1 MKFKL
6 TSEPQAKA
14 LMVRIWPKVL
24 EALNTGKELDL
35 EIVDAVRSDDQNKLY
50 HVIIEKIATQS
61 KHLGAKWDEES
72 WKRFLIDQF
81 ATETGLRSGKVV
93 PSLDGNRIV
102 QLGIQSRK
110 FTKDQASQFVEWLYA
125 WCAENGIDTDDT
137 QPKT

>member
-1 MKFKL
+1 MK
-6 TSEPQAKA
+6 Q
-14 LMVRIWPKVL
+14 IWPKVL
-24 EALNTGKELDL
+24 EAINTGKELDL
-35 EIVDAVRSDDQNKLY
+35 EIVDAVRSDDQNRLY
-50 HVIIEKIATQS
+50 HSIIADIAHHAT
-61 KHLGAKWDEES
+61 HLGAKWDEES

-125 WCAENGIDTDDT
+125 WCAENGIELDDT
-137 QPKT
+137 KPKT

>member
-102 QLGIQSRK
+102 QLGLQSRK

-125 WCAENGIDTDDT
+125 WFAENGIDTDDT

>member
-14 LMVRIWPKVL
+14 LMVKIWPKVL

-102 QLGIQSRK
+102 QLGLQSRK

>member
-14 LMVRIWPKVL
+14 LMVRVWPKVL
-24 EALNTGKELDL
+24 KALNTGKELDL

-50 HVIIEKIATQS
+50 HVIIEKIATHS
-61 KHLGAKWDEES
+61 EHLGAKWDEES

-102 QLGIQSRK
+102 QLGLQSRK

>member
-14 LMVRIWPKVL
+14 LMVRVWPKVL

-35 EIVDAVRSDDQNKLY
+35 EISDAVRSDDQNKLY
-50 HVIIEKIATQS
+50 HVIIEKIATQCQ
-61 KHLGAKWDEES
+61 HLGAKWDEES